1 MGNKQNGFLFFAAM
15 VILLSLAAVWAG
27 IWAYNERQKLPQ
39 GEEPLPSAEES
50 AAPMMPAGSQETAA
64 SALPA
69 VTLPPQ

>member
-1 MGNKQNGFLFFAAM
+1 MENKQNGFLFFASL

-39 GEEPLPSAEES
+39 GEESLPNAEKS
-50 AAPMMPAGSQETAA
+50 AAPAPLAGSQETAT

-69 VTLPPQ
+69 EPLPPQ